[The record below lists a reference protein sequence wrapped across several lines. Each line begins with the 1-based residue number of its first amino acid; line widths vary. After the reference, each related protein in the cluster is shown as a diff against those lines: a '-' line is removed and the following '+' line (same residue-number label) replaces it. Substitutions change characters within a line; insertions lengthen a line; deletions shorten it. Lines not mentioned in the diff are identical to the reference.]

1 MNYNRKEIYWLTG
14 VILLIIIL
22 KFTILGKD
30 FSNDSVIDMNLHDTY
45 FVIEKFHLFL
55 FISNLIFFTVYLI
68 RMFSSNFKNIIANLI
83 FLISNICTIIC
94 ITQLISFIESVSVIP
109 SSVEYPPLSGGTI
122 EVNGND
128 FGFFITTLITLQIVL
143 IFFQSFVSYKTA
155 INYKHKK

>member
-1 MNYNRKEIYWLTG
+1 MNFNRKEIYWLTG

-45 FVIEKFHLFL
+45 FVIEKFHVLL

-68 RMFSSNFKNIIANLI
+68 RMFTSNFKNIIANLI
-83 FLISNICTIIC
+83 FLISNISAIIC
-94 ITQLISFIESVSVIP
+94 LTQLISFIESVSVIP
-109 SSVEYPPLSGGTI
+109 GSVEYPPLSGGTI

-155 INYKHKK
+155 IYYKHKK